1 MIQTVFK
8 LKTGEE
14 KYLFAGKQKFLLDKK
29 LKLKKFL
36 LDVLQTV
43 AIQGEVPTRMDPS
56 NYFFS
61 F

>member
-8 LKTGEE
+8 LKIGEE
-14 KYLFAGKQKFLLDKK
+14 KYLFAGKQKFLSDKK
-29 LKLKKFL
+29 LKLKKYL
-36 LDVLQTV
+36 LDVLQTD